1 MAIDEIL
8 DDEALNPKELFD
20 EKKFITLLINRDG
33 YSKKQNETADFIDR
47 LLEKEINREEQ
58 EEIFKNI
65 KATNAGEMLIE
76 SIRNTRSKTD
86 KAKLLAAIWESGV
99 DVSRHFIYLTELACE
114 NDFLTAMEALTI
126 IQNMEEKIEEKTLAS
141 AVQIAQDCKS
151 QNKELIEDLINCI
164 KEKAE

>member
-86 KAKLLAAIWESGV
+86 KAKLSK
-99 DVSRHFIYLTELACE
+99 Y
-114 NDFLTAMEALTI
+114 
-126 IQNMEEKIEEKTLAS
+126 
-141 AVQIAQDCKS
+141 
-151 QNKELIEDLINCI
+151 
-164 KEKAE
+164 

>member
-1 MAIDEIL
+1 
-8 DDEALNPKELFD
+8 
-20 EKKFITLLINRDG
+20 
-33 YSKKQNETADFIDR
+33 
-47 LLEKEINREEQ
+47 
-58 EEIFKNI
+58 
-65 KATNAGEMLIE
+65 MLIE

-151 QNKELIEDLINCI
+151 QNK
-164 KEKAE
+164 